1 MANEITTIENKNQAV
16 STELLSDVQAFE
28 NAQRIGKML
37 TQSQIIPQSYQN
49 NLPNVMVALEIA
61 ARTKTS
67 PVIVMQNLNVIKGRP
82 SWSSKYIIAALTSS
96 RVYNL
101 RYEMEERGT
110 VSVKVF
116 NGERKVPNTA
126 CRVLATDRRTGEER
140 QGPWVTMEMAVKEG
154 WYGKTD
160 SKWQTMPDI
169 MIRYRAATF
178 FANVYYPEL
187 TVGLNVEDEVE
198 TFNTPSAPHE
208 VVSSSTLIEPTPEA
222 PAEKPAQPKRGRKS
236 KDPVI
241 PVEVETKET
250 ATVEADFE
258 EVEPV
263 AEAAEETSA
272 KPVPVVEPMA
282 DNSEEWEN
290 WED

>member
-140 QGPWVTMEMAVKEG
+140 HGPWVTMEMAVKEG

-208 VVSSSTLIEPTPEA
+208 VVSSSTLIEPTPET
-222 PAEKPAQPKRGRKS
+222 PAEKPAQQKRGRKS
-236 KDPVI
+236 KDPVT

-250 ATVEADFE
+250 ETVEADFE

-263 AEAAEETSA
+263 AEATEETSA